1 MKRTLRYAI
10 SVLLV
15 LSLMLTLG
23 VVSFADSE
31 LPLEYVAYGYGL
43 PDAAGVDKHEL
54 GDDDITIEGVSWNT
68 TVTDEKIYVSLVDL
82 AAAKLLRESTDKAEE
97 LGIDYSKLYINGGL
111 IMIKD
116 DVASDEAATLKTAL
130 AQLTGSVAVAVSTG
144 DRFDVGNGGTAKLQ
158 VEVSGF
164 VYPSAAPAENYD
176 VAVEG
181 INYKYWNEDP
191 IEGQIPETIERT
203 TVYVIYGGVTYYNLP
218 CEDGAVPECSETAGV
233 GIAKAENDPTEHYY
247 IRVISP
253 SGSTEYVEKADLS
266 EFDWDNADDYVV
278 GLFVETEG
286 GAELATQI
294 LISTDGTD
302 AGIVETINV
311 DNVTPTLDEVVEGDL
326 PEGYDV
332 ETYENEIDF
341 FAEEE
346 EFVTVEENGNTD
358 NVTVKDD
365 VIVTFGLAT
374 DEYVK

>member
-43 PDAAGVDKHEL
+43 PDAAGVDKHDL

-164 VYPSAAPAENYD
+164 VYPSEAPAENYD

-181 INYKYWNEDP
+181 INYNYWNDDP

-218 CEDGAVPECSETAGV
+218 VEYGAEPEYSETAGV

-253 SGSTEYVEKADLS
+253 NGSTEYVEKADLS

-286 GAELATQI
+286 GAELATQV

-311 DNVTPTLDEVVEGDL
+311 DNVTPTLDEVFEGEL
-326 PEGYDV
+326 PEGYEV

-341 FAEEE
+341 FAK

-365 VIVTFGLAT
+365 VIVTFGIAT
-374 DEYVK
+374 DEYAK